1 LREKLK
7 NAWREKYVPWIIAIV
22 WSTLFWEGHRF
33 LPGAK
38 WLSEVIPVWI
48 VILNLAFLF
57 ISTTLLISKKDF
69 SLIGM
74 IVTLVVFLVSWILA
88 SIGYHRFPIVSSV
101 VGGGVILFNL
111 GLRMWRKK
119 RGQGARSQA

>member
-1 LREKLK
+1 M
-7 NAWREKYVPWIIAIV
+7 PWVIAIV

-38 WLSEVIPVWI
+38 WLSEVIPAWI

-57 ISTTLLISKKDF
+57 MFTTLLISKKEF

-74 IVTLVVFLVSWILA
+74 IVTLIGFLFSWILLG
-88 SIGYHRFPIVSSV
+88 IGSKRFFLISAIV
-101 VGGGVILFNL
+101 VGGVLLFNL
-111 GLRMWRKK
+111 GLIIWEKRRRKK
-119 RGQGARSQA
+119 DEGSGLAR